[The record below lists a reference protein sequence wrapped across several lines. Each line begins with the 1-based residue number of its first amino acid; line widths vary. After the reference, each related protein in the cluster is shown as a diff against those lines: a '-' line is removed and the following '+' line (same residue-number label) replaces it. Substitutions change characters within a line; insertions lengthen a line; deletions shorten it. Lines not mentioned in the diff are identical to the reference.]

1 MQRLQ
6 QLQWHRDQAQTRLL
20 SRKRKLAELWSVT
33 VPDTLH
39 DYSQKLQAFQDAND
53 LQRLIRRGR
62 LFDESTLPPPA
73 PITRSLRRRQASQ
86 TLHDATSPAATLQT
100 HQSPMKSDTLPPPNP
115 IQTTKSSSSG
125 RLTPTPAC
133 QPPVANGSQDATVE
147 TDAVVEATTEPAPHV
162 QSEQACPVLK
172 GEPAT
177 THPQLTPPESTPD
190 EHPGSQSYGNGL
202 AAKQDQP
209 QSAARSP
216 LSQAP
221 PITVDHQP
229 SPASSNGASSA
240 HTPGQA
246 AVSPTTSPEEE
257 TAPATDAF
265 NERSEVKKRLEIPKR
280 PDTPDSAAEPQ
291 ARDPSPM
298 EVDSSEQ
305 PAAED
310 KPKLATKEADSQ
322 PQSPKHISN
331 RKPSLRIDSQ
341 TSDIKTFKPTTES
354 PAQVT
359 AAAAAP
365 SRRPPQ
371 PTPSGPDMAK
381 RATRISSGALQK
393 KSVSEIL
400 GETPKASS
408 ADSPLSSGRDSVSAD
423 SHRQSERD
431 RREKDKSKL
440 STVVF
445 ARPQKTVD
453 GDTIEF
459 VRPDAS
465 RNQGPAPERDYLYT
479 LFESKAYTTRGSG
492 PLTALIQN
500 SHKTLSTADH
510 LVDYNMQTECRILK
524 RLYQLQEKGRWPL
537 RQPKRADEAPR
548 PTSHWDFLLD
558 QMKWMRTDFREERKW
573 KVVAAS
579 ELATACAEWHAA
591 SAEQRRL
598 LQVKVRRRRRRSVP
612 DQSQDVEMEDGPA
625 PHMSS
630 HPTPELIPSHEDE
643 SVGDDIPDPRD
654 LPGTI
659 APAALFSFGAT
670 DINFAADK
678 TPAFDKLLNELPL
691 YEPVRL
697 EPDMAKS
704 NLAEKMDARWKTEI
718 VAASR
723 YAIEKLHVKEYKPP
737 IKKSRYDYD
746 LEASPTRKT
755 EPLPPRDTN
764 VALFMPENKQIRDRI
779 HPGHSFRPPSEHPM
793 PTQAF
798 FETRSSSQWTHAEDD
813 ELRRLVKD
821 YSYNWSLISS
831 VLTPRSLYTSGADR
845 RTPWECFE
853 RWIGLEGLPADMSKT
868 PYFKTYSN
876 RIEAAGRHVAAQ
888 MEEAQRRATA
898 NVQIPPRKRTTQPV
912 RVDRKRTQRHLAML
926 DAMRKLA
933 KKRETA
939 LQKQQH
945 QAEVQAMRKVNE
957 VNQPK
962 APFKDPASYAALR
975 QERDQKRA
983 EQQEIYRQQLIAHQR
998 AAAQAQRG
1006 QNGQANGVPNGLPPA
1021 NGGVRTPTSGLPG
1034 MPNGNLQG
1042 PNGQTRPHPAMM
1054 GMMNGLPPQQ
1064 AARMDPEALAKAQAQ
1079 MQASMSRGMPTSPQ
1093 QLRMMQDIHK
1103 VQQQQQLLQRQAQQN
1118 GQHSS
1123 PTGAHAAAANQNMS
1137 NAAYMAAMAGMT
1149 NATSPNA
1156 SRTSPSPRAQ
1166 NAGQALSS
1174 GHVPAI
1180 TQLQAKIREQNPNM
1194 SDEEVLRAAS
1204 QHLQAYHAKQATAA
1218 AAGQPAQRPMAHNQ
1232 AAVNAAMGAVNSA
1245 AHAQNNASISPYGQQ
1260 GMMTNEQV
1268 QQFNRNLQMQR
1279 AQQAAAR
1286 GLAAPQMQQSMMGAS
1301 NSPVMNMARPVSQQ
1315 ANQASGQMSRSVT
1328 PRDQRSGS
1336 VSQIAGRQA
1345 SPRPGSSSVRDAE
1358 SGIPARIARFVPVAA
1373 TLIEYRSVVHGM
1385 DKDDQNTASV
1395 GNSIMP
1401 WIIIPVPQNNRQL
1414 NAGNN
1419 IPRPLLPEFD
1429 LTKQVILVTGAA
1441 RGLGLAM
1448 AEALLDAG
1456 ATVYALDRLDV
1467 QEQSAD
1473 FSKIQSRTRAANL
1486 GNTLEYRQVDVR
1498 DVPALN
1504 ATVSGIAQQHGR
1516 LDGLIAAAGIQQ
1528 ETAALDYSRE
1538 DANKMFETNITG
1550 VLMTAQAAARAM
1562 LAVNPPSARP
1572 SMAFIASMSGTVANR
1587 GLICPAYNASKAAVV
1602 QLARNL
1608 ASEWGQHGIRVNTIS
1623 PGYIVT
1629 AMVENLFKTH
1639 PERRTEWASQNMLG
1653 RLSRPEDFRSAAVFL
1668 MGPGSSWM
1676 TGADLRIDGG
1686 HCAW

>member
-1 MQRLQ
+1 MFGR
-6 QLQWHRDQAQTRLL
+6 RNVGSTRLL

-33 VPDTLH
+33 VPDSLH

-53 LQRLIRRGR
+53 LQRGR
-62 LFDESTLPPPA
+62 LFDESTLPSPT
-73 PITRSLRRRQASQ
+73 PITRSLRRQQASQ
-86 TLHDATSPAATLQT
+86 TLHDATSPAAILQT
-100 HQSPMKSDTLPPPNP
+100 HQSSMKPDSLPPL
-115 IQTTKSSSSG
+115 QTPKSSSSPG
-125 RLTPTPAC
+125 RPTPTSVC
-133 QPPVANGSQDATVE
+133 QPSAVNGSHAATVE
-147 TDAVVEATTEPAPHV
+147 AGGVVEPSMQPAQPV
-162 QSEQACPVLK
+162 QIDQAPPTSN
-172 GEPAT
+172 GEPAAPQ
-177 THPQLTPPESTPD
+177 PQLTPPESTP
-190 EHPGSQSYGNGL
+190 EEYPGSQTSSNGL
-202 AAKQDQP
+202 TTKKDQP
-209 QSAARSP
+209 QSSRSP
-216 LSQAP
+216 LSQVP
-221 PITVDHQP
+221 PITIDHQP
-229 SPASSNGASSA
+229 SPASSNGASST

-246 AVSPTTSPEEE
+246 AVSPNTSPDEE
-257 TAPATDAF
+257 TAPITDGF
-265 NERSEVKKRLEIPKR
+265 GERSEVKKPLEIPKR

-291 ARDPSPM
+291 VRDPSPM

-305 PAAED
+305 PATED
-310 KPKLATKEADSQ
+310 KPESTDKEADSQ
-322 PQSPKHISN
+322 SQSPKPISS
-331 RKPSLRIDSQ
+331 RKPSLR
-341 TSDIKTFKPTTES
+341 TEAHAAEVKATKPTSES
-354 PAQVT
+354 PAQTTTT
-359 AAAAAP
+359 AAAAAAATP
-365 SRRPPQ
+365 RRAPQ
-371 PTPSGPDMAK
+371 PTAAGPDMAK

-400 GETPKASS
+400 GETPRASS
-408 ADSPLSSGRDSVSAD
+408 ADSPLSSGRDSVPAD
-423 SHRQSERD
+423 SHRHAERD

-459 VRPDAS
+459 VRPDAV
-465 RNQGPAPERDYLYT
+465 RNQGPTPERDYLYT

-579 ELATACAEWHAA
+579 ELATACAEWHA
-591 SAEQRRL
+591 SNAEQRRL
-598 LQVKVRRRRRRSVP
+598 LQVRVRRRRRRSVQ
-612 DQSQDVEMEDGPA
+612 DQSQDVEMEDGPV
-625 PHMSS
+625 PQMSS
-630 HPTPELIPSHEDE
+630 QSTPELIPSHEDE

-654 LPGTI
+654 LPVTI

-670 DINFAADK
+670 DINFATDK

-691 YEPVRL
+691 YEPARL

-779 HPGHSFRPPSEHPM
+779 HPGHSFRPPSEYPM
-793 PTQAF
+793 PAQAF

-888 MEEAQRRATA
+888 MEEAQRRATT
-898 NVQIPPRKRTTQPV
+898 NVQMPPRKRTTQPV

-1006 QNGQANGVPNGLPPA
+1006 QNAQANGVPNGLPPT

-1034 MPNGNLQG
+1034 MANGNLQA

-1064 AARMDPEALAKAQAQ
+1064 AARMDPDALAKAQAQ
-1079 MQASMSRGMPTSPQ
+1079 MQASMTRGIPTSPQ
-1093 QLRMMQDIHK
+1093 QIRMMQDIQK

-1123 PTGAHAAAANQNMS
+1123 PTGPHAAPANQGMS

-1149 NATSPNA
+1149 NATSPNTNRA
-1156 SRTSPSPRAQ
+1156 SPSPRSQ

-1194 SDEEVLRAAS
+1194 SDDDVLRAAS

-1245 AHAQNNASISPYGQQ
+1245 AHAQNNASLSPYGQQ

-1268 QQFNRNLQMQR
+1268 QQYNRNLQMQR

-1286 GLAAPQMQQSMMGAS
+1286 GLAAPQIQQGMMGAS

-1336 VSQIAGRQA
+1336 VTRAL
-1345 SPRPGSSSVRDAE
+1345 SSSQSAQ
-1358 SGIPARIARFVPVAA
+1358 S
-1373 TLIEYRSVVHGM
+1373 
-1385 DKDDQNTASV
+1385 Q
-1395 GNSIMP
+1395 
-1401 WIIIPVPQNNRQL
+1401 QQ
-1414 NAGNN
+1414 
-1419 IPRPLLPEFD
+1419 PRPLLPEFD
-1429 LTKQVILVTGAA
+1429 LSEQVILVTGAA

-1448 AEALLDAG
+1448 ANALLDAG
-1456 ATVYALDRLDV
+1456 ATVYALDRLRP

-1473 FSKIQSRTRAANL
+1473 FAKIQSRIRAASL

-1504 ATVSGIAQQHGR
+1504 ATVSSIAKQHGR

-1528 ETAALDYSRE
+1528 ETAALDYTRE

-1562 LAVNPPSARP
+1562 LTVNPPSARP

-1629 AMVENLFKTH
+1629 AMVEDLFKTH